1 MGLIAFCDTDG
12 FYGNVFTK
20 ANRHVARQKG
30 RKVNSLL
37 VNEFRVPFALFLLL
51 FASAAVAPW
60 TKERIN
66 AIFQKKKNGRKFTV
80 VLTTCNPDV
89 CLMSIS

>member
-1 MGLIAFCDTDG
+1 MCLIASCDNG

-20 ANRHVARQKG
+20 ANKHVARQKV
-30 RKVNSLL
+30 RKVKSLL
-37 VNEFRVPFALFLLL
+37 VNEFRVPFAFFLLL

-66 AIFQKKKNGRKFTV
+66 AIFPKKMVGNS
-80 VLTTCNPDV
+80 L
-89 CLMSIS
+89 